1 MIHKALDPRSLVL
14 AGLLA
19 LTQACS
25 GGAANEPGP
34 QPPVV
39 GNDEPPVQTE
49 PQNATAPTPPQEAP
63 IPELAFPTDEAFRET
78 QPEVG
83 QPRAFQL
90 PQMKRFKLANGIEA
104 YLVEQHQL
112 PTVTMELNFDGGAIT
127 DPKGKEGLASVCMDL
142 ITEGTEKLDKLALQE
157 ALADTASNVF
167 SYANADSQGI
177 VMTSL
182 SKHVGSTHALFMDT
196 VVTPGLR
203 QDDLDRI
210 IKRRIE
216 ELKQTRATPGPIA
229 RRVSAVVLYGP
240 KHPRGRV
247 ETDESLGA
255 ITVDDC
261 KAFHQR
267 QIKPKGARLFV
278 VGDMTEAQVR
288 QTFDNPAIARWR
300 GRTPKLPRQPRP
312 KSMDGKIFLVDVPG
326 AAQSS
331 VYVMH
336 FGPQR
341 KARDYMANEVMSD
354 LLGGSFSSRINMNL
368 REAKGYSYGARSGL
382 QYNRDYGYFYM
393 ASSVR
398 SDSTY
403 QTVLEMMDEIRALQ
417 TKERPA
423 TEPEISREKNGAILG
438 LPGGFETARQALSHY
453 RMLVYFGLPLN
464 YYNTYVDDVSKVTLD
479 QVQKSAAKHL
489 DAANA
494 KIIVVGDA
502 SGKMIHRVGDKDEP
516 LEKDG
521 AQMTLLES
529 LEDLLASGKLGKG
542 TVVRLNVDGTPI
554 TP

>member
-1 MIHKALDPRSLVL
+1 MIQIVYPRSLVL

-25 GGAANEPGP
+25 GGAANEPSP
-34 QPPVV
+34 QRPVGDGEQPAHAEAKKEV
-39 GNDEPPVQTE
+39 
-49 PQNATAPTPPQEAP
+49 APTPPKEAP
-63 IPELAFPTDEAFRET
+63 VPELAFPTGEAFRDA
-78 QPEVG
+78 QPVAG

-90 PQMKRFKLANGIEA
+90 PQMKRFKLENGIEA

-112 PTVTMELNFDGGAIT
+112 PTVTVELNFDGGAIT
-127 DPKGKEGLASVCMDL
+127 DPKGKEGLASLCTDL
-142 ITEGTEKLDKLALQE
+142 ITEGTEKLEKLALQE
-157 ALADTASNVF
+157 ALADTASNIF
-167 SYANADSQGI
+167 SYAGADSQGI
-177 VMTSL
+177 MMTSL
-182 SKHVGSTHALFMDT
+182 SKHVGSTHALFVDT
-196 VVTPGLR
+196 VLTPGLR
-203 QDDLDRI
+203 QEDLDRI
-210 IKRRIE
+210 IKRRVE

-229 RRVSAVVLYGP
+229 QRVSAVVLYGP

-255 ITVDDC
+255 ITVGDC
-261 KAFHQR
+261 KAFHQS
-267 QIKPKGARLFV
+267 QIKPKGARLFI

-288 QTFDNPAIARWR
+288 QNFDNGAMAQWR
-300 GRTPKLPRQPRP
+300 GKASKPARQPRP
-312 KSMDGKIFLVDVPG
+312 KSQAGKIFLVDVPG

-354 LLGGSFSSRINMNL
+354 LLGGSFASRINMNL
-368 REAKGYSYGARSGL
+368 REDKGYSYGARSGF

-393 ASSVR
+393 TSSVR

-403 QTVLEMMDEIRALQ
+403 QTVLEMMDEISAL
-417 TKERPA
+417 KSKARPA

-438 LPGGFETARQALSHY
+438 LPGGFETARQALSRY

-464 YYNTYVDDVSKVTLD
+464 YYNTYVDQVAKVTLD

-489 DAANA
+489 DAAGA

-502 SGKMIHRVGDKDEP
+502 NGPMIRRAGDKDEP
-516 LEKDG
+516 LEKAG
-521 AQMTLLES
+521 AQMTLVES

-542 TVVRLNVDGTPI
+542 TLVRLDVDGKPI
-554 TP
+554 KP